1 MNRSLPLIL
10 IAASWGTAAA
20 AVEPPSVIRFATKGV
35 EWLSGSLE
43 SVAGDKLIWNAPIL
57 KQPTAFWTKS
67 VLDLTLP
74 ILNYDQKVSH
84 EASLL
89 LTNGDLVRG
98 QLCSVTDDLIVLDT
112 WYAGR
117 LQFRRVMIKEM
128 GVLDQAAL
136 VYSGPTG
143 LDGWIQTAK
152 TPTWKYE
159 NGALRTNGTR
169 GIGRDVGLPD
179 ECSVAFE
186 MSCSESMSLSVHL
199 FADDL
204 TTDSPKGCYQLNC
217 QGSYV
222 SFSRI
227 GDDGRLG
234 GIGGME
240 GRSVPE
246 FRGNGKVQVE
256 VRASRTSGNVSLYVN
271 GRHAANWRAQNVKG
285 KFGKGIQFV
294 PQNGMDT
301 LRIAKIKVTAWDGEV
316 EGLPDE
322 NAAMGLRFG
331 GQIRP
336 NRAAKPEP
344 KSDPESPAE
353 GRMKL
358 RNGDSIGGE
367 VVAIVDGIITVKT
380 PFAEVKL
387 PVGMVR
393 NILLKPT
400 SLEEPIRRNGDVRA
414 WFPDGASMVFRLEST
429 TKDTLTGSSQT
440 FGTATF
446 KLTAFNR
453 IEFNIHDPEINDLR
467 AKDPS

>member
-1 MNRSLPLIL
+1 MNCRLPLIL
-10 IAASWGTAAA
+10 IAAPWGGAA
-20 AVEPPSVIRFATKGV
+20 AVEPPSVIRFATQG
-35 EWLSGSLE
+35 EQWLSGSLE
-43 SVAGDKLIWNAPIL
+43 SVAGDKLIWNAPVL

-67 VLDLTLP
+67 IRDLTLP
-74 ILNYDQKVSH
+74 PLNYEQKVSH
-84 EASLL
+84 EASLH

-98 QLCSVTDDLIVLDT
+98 QLCSVTDDRIVLDT
-112 WYAGR
+112 WYGGR
-117 LQFRRVMIKEM
+117 LEFRRAMIKEM

-136 VYSGPTG
+136 VYSGPAG

-159 NGALRTNGTR
+159 NGALCTSATR

-186 MSCSESMSLSVHL
+186 MSCSESLSLSVHL

-204 TTDSPKGCYQLNC
+204 TTDAPKGCYQINC
-217 QGSYV
+217 QGGYV
-222 SFSRI
+222 SFSRL
-227 GDDGRLG
+227 GDDGRMG
-234 GIGGME
+234 GMGGME

-246 FRGNGKVQVE
+246 FRGDGKVQVE
-256 VRASRTSGNVSLYVN
+256 LRASRSSGNVSLYVS
-271 GRHAANWRAQNVKG
+271 GRHAANWRAQNLKG

-294 PQNGMDT
+294 PQNGTAT

-316 EGLPDE
+316 EGLADE
-322 NAAMGLRFG
+322 NMAIGNP
-331 GQIRP
+331 IRR
-336 NRAAKPEP
+336 NREP
-344 KSDPESPAE
+344 TLAPESAPE
-353 GRMKL
+353 SSDKERMKL

-367 VVAIVDGIITVKT
+367 VVAIMDGIITVKT

-393 NILLKPT
+393 NILLKPA

-414 WFPDGASMVFRLEST
+414 WFPDGASMVFRLDST
-429 TKDTLTGSSQT
+429 TKDSLTGSSQT

-446 KLTAFNR
+446 KLAAFNR

-467 AKDPS
+467 AKDPF